1 MITIQN
7 SFLKAKFNEVGAE
20 LKSLVC
26 NDTEYIW
33 NGDENFWKGS
43 APTLFPI
50 CSGLKDDKYL
60 LDGVEY
66 TLAKHG
72 FAKQKTFE
80 LESKQE
86 DSAVFLLKADTE
98 TLKQYPFNFEFRIAY
113 ELIGKKLKVTYKV
126 TNKYTKKMYFS
137 IGAHEA
143 YNCPEG
149 IEDYDICFPQ
159 NETLDSSML
168 VGNVLGD
175 DTVRI
180 IENEDKLA
188 LKYDYFAVDALVFK
202 KLVSKSAVLKNRKT
216 GRAVRLQFEEFP
228 YFLLWTKPGAG
239 YICMEPWCG
248 ISDSIHSKY
257 DFVNKDG
264 IETADVN
271 ETFTRVH
278 SVEIL

>member
-26 NDTEYIW
+26 NYTEYIW

-43 APTLFPI
+43 APALFPI

-60 LDGVEY
+60 LDGAEY

-98 TLKQYPFNFEFRIAY
+98 TLKQYPFNFELRIAY
-113 ELIGKKLKVTYKV
+113 ELIGKKFKVTYKV
-126 TNKYTKKMYFS
+126 TNKDTKKMYFS
-137 IGAHEA
+137 IGAHEG

-159 NETLDSSML
+159 NETLDSSVL

-216 GRAVRLQFEEFP
+216 GRAVRLQFEGFP

-257 DFVNKDG
+257 DLVNKEG